1 MVFTNKADED
11 WYWPVK
17 ILYTSAFFTL
27 FDQSLQMF
35 FCIGLNNIRAHVGI
49 VHNPKGGGTPHMKGV
64 GMLVGNFELIF
75 LSGRGPS
82 CF

>member
-1 MVFTNKADED
+1 MVFPNKADED

-49 VHNPKGGGTPHMKGV
+49 VHNPKGAGGDSAY
-64 GMLVGNFELIF
+64 E
-75 LSGRGPS
+75 RGGDARRK
-82 CF
+82 F

>member
-1 MVFTNKADED
+1 MVFPNKADED

-35 FCIGLNNIRAHVGI
+35 FTPECIGLNNIRAHVGI
-49 VHNPKGGGTPHMKGV
+49 VQPPGGGGDSAY
-64 GMLVGNFELIF
+64 E
-75 LSGRGPS
+75 RGGDARWK
-82 CF
+82 F